1 MDTFSKTEIIKDLRV
16 FCKGYK
22 TAAEAAAA
30 IKISAAQLSQTLTGK
45 KRMIPERILKKLGYK
60 LESFYVSTTG
70 KKAATRTLRRNSADG
85 EIVSQSYVDAN
96 PDSTEVESL
105 RHHAGPAVTPEP
117 TPIIDIS
124 AKD

>member
-1 MDTFSKTEIIKDLRV
+1 MDTFSKNEIIKDLRA

-45 KRMIPERILKKLGYK
+45 KKMIPERILKKLGYK

-70 KKAATRTLRRNSADG
+70 KKAATRTLRRNSVNGQIA
-85 EIVSQSYVDAN
+85 SQAHVDAN
-96 PDSTEVESL
+96 PDSTEVESVSH
-105 RHHAGPAVTPEP
+105 RAGPAVTPTA
-117 TPIIDIS
+117 TPIIDITS
-124 AKD
+124 AD